1 MDTCKEYRE
10 KDLLA
15 YLKNKMSRRETE
27 DFQFHLIHCKV
38 CQDTLKRMRLMI
50 EEESTPVVIRFE
62 RHKPYKWYAAAI
74 GLLIV
79 SSIGGYLFFN
89 IPEGTDHHLDMDKMP
104 VFHTTD
110 SIGINS
116 DSIRQKDS
124 IQVWDSL
131 KMNSSI
137 HR

>member
-1 MDTCKEYRE
+1 MDTCKEYKE

-15 YLKNKMSRRETE
+15 YLQNKMGRRETE
-27 DFQFHLIHCKV
+27 DFQFHLIRCEV

-50 EEESTPVVIRFE
+50 EEERSPVVGIE
-62 RHKPYKWYAAAI
+62 RYKQYKWYAAAI
-74 GLLIV
+74 GLLVV
-79 SSIGGYLFFN
+79 SSIGGYLFFS

-124 IQVWDSL
+124 IQAWVRL
-131 KMNSSI
+131 QMNYSI